1 MQHVTANG
9 VVDAANVYLFMD
21 CLMAYADYEVWA
33 QIPVHRDP
41 GATSVT
47 VLDTGKVL
55 LVRRADKGRTIP
67 ILGFTKPDGVDVEV
81 VHTRQWAST
90 PTPNHVVTNEYGET
104 IACRKGRYGHDA
116 VDSFSTVCRT
126 SAKKTELKR
135 KFAELKGKRTS
146 RKALVKAWENR
157 QQEKLENSKSYYRRT
172 VNDGSTPWM
181 KYIPSEIMAKL
192 YAGTPEL
199 QNATSPKQAGR
210 IWGRAIRKNRKALLD
225 LMYGYDCGH
234 ETHDQRLWDVFNK
247 FTLRGTL
254 ADLFAFEGGENADE

>member
-1 MQHVTANG
+1 MQHITANG

-21 CLMAYADYEVWA
+21 CLMAYTDCEIWA

-41 GATSVT
+41 SATSIT
-47 VLDTGKVL
+47 VFDTGRVL

-67 ILGFTKPDGVDVEV
+67 ILGFTKPDGVEVEI
-81 VHTRQWAST
+81 VHTKQWSSV
-90 PTPNHVVTNEYGET
+90 PTPNHIVGNEHGET
-104 IACRKGRYGHDA
+104 IACRKGQYGRDA
-116 VDSFSTVCRT
+116 VDSFSAVCRI

-172 VNDGSTPWM
+172 TNDGSTPWM

-192 YAGTPEL
+192 YARTPEL
-199 QNATSPKQAGR
+199 QDATSPKQAGR
-210 IWGRAIRKNRKALLD
+210 IWGRAIRRNRKALLN
-225 LMYGYDCGH
+225 LMYGYDCGNKSYSPKV
-234 ETHDQRLWDVFNK
+234 WNAFNK
-247 FTLRGTL
+247 FTLNRTL
-254 ADLFAFEGGENADE
+254 ADIFTFEGGENDDE